1 MPVWKS
7 LLMIFASVLIG
18 VFGQLSLKSGMTQV
32 GRVDAQALSHPVQ
45 TLVRVFTTPI
55 ILAGIALYIV
65 GTLIWL
71 VVLSRM
77 DLSFAYPLVATT
89 YVFTPLLAHLL
100 LNEPIPTLRW
110 LGIAFI
116 LVGVFIVAKA

>member
-1 MPVWKS
+1 MWKS
-7 LLMIFASVLIG
+7 LALIFVSVLIG
-18 VFGQLSLKSGMTQV
+18 VFGQLSLKTGMTQV
-32 GRVDAQALSHPVQ
+32 GRIDAEALSQPVQ
-45 TLVRVFTTPI
+45 LLLRIFTTPI

-71 VVLSRM
+71 VVLSRL

-100 LNEPIPTLRW
+100 LKEPIPAMRW
-110 LGIAFI
+110 VGIALI
-116 LVGVFIVAKA
+116 LIGVYIVARA

>member
-1 MPVWKS
+1 MWKS

-32 GRVDAQALSHPVQ
+32 GRIDAQALAQPVQ
-45 TLVRVFTTPI
+45 LLVRIFTTPI
-55 ILAGIALYIV
+55 ILAGLAMYVV

-77 DLSFAYPLVATT
+77 ELSFAYPLVATT

-100 LNEPIPTLRW
+100 LGEPIPALRW
-110 LGIAFI
+110 LGIGLI
-116 LVGVFIVAKA
+116 LVGVFFVARA

>member
-1 MPVWKS
+1 MWKS

-18 VFGQLSLKSGMTQV
+18 VFGQLSLKTGMTQV
-32 GRVDAQALSHPVQ
+32 GRIDAQALAQPIQ
-45 TLVRVFTTPI
+45 LLVRIFTTPI
-55 ILAGIALYIV
+55 ILAGIAMYIV

-77 DLSFAYPLVATT
+77 ELSFAYPLVATT

-100 LNEPIPTLRW
+100 LGEPIPAMRW
-110 LGIAFI
+110 LGIGLI
-116 LVGVFIVAKA
+116 LVGVFFVARA

>member
-1 MPVWKS
+1 MWKS

-32 GRVDAQALSHPVQ
+32 GRIDAQTLAQPVQ
-45 TLVRVFTTPI
+45 LLVRIFTTPI
-55 ILAGIALYIV
+55 ILAGIAMYIV

-77 DLSFAYPLVATT
+77 ELSFAYPLVATT

-100 LNEPIPTLRW
+100 LGEPIPALRW
-110 LGIAFI
+110 LGIGLI
-116 LVGVFIVAKA
+116 LVGVVFVARA

>member
-1 MPVWKS
+1 MWKS

-18 VFGQLSLKSGMTQV
+18 VFGQLSLKTGMTQV
-32 GRVDAQALSHPVQ
+32 GRIDAEALSRPVQ
-45 TLVRVFTTPI
+45 TLVRIFTTPI
-55 ILAGIALYIV
+55 ILAGIAMYIV

-116 LVGVFIVAKA
+116 LVGVFIVARA

>member
-1 MPVWKS
+1 MWKS
-7 LLMIFASVLIG
+7 LLLIFASVLIG

-32 GRVDAQALSHPVQ
+32 GRIDAQALAQPVQ
-45 TLVRVFTTPI
+45 LLVRIFTTPI
-55 ILAGIALYIV
+55 ILAGIAMYIV

-77 DLSFAYPLVATT
+77 ELSFAYPLVATT

-100 LNEPIPTLRW
+100 LGEPIPALRW
-110 LGIAFI
+110 LGIGLI
-116 LVGVFIVAKA
+116 LVGVVFVARA

>member
-1 MPVWKS
+1 VWKS

-32 GRVDAQALSHPVQ
+32 GRIDAQTLAQPVQ
-45 TLVRVFTTPI
+45 LLVRIFTTPI
-55 ILAGIALYIV
+55 ILAGIAMYIV

-77 DLSFAYPLVATT
+77 ELSFAYPLVATT

-100 LNEPIPTLRW
+100 LGEPIPALRW
-110 LGIAFI
+110 LGIGLI
-116 LVGVFIVAKA
+116 LVGVVFVARA

>member
-1 MPVWKS
+1 VWKS

-18 VFGQLSLKSGMTQV
+18 VFGQLSLKTGMTQV
-32 GRVDAQALSHPVQ
+32 GRIDAQALSQPIQ
-45 TLVRVFTTPI
+45 TLIRIFTTPI
-55 ILAGIALYIV
+55 ILAGIAMYIV

-77 DLSFAYPLVATT
+77 DLSYAYPLVATT
-89 YVFTPLLAHLL
+89 YVFTPLLANVLL
-100 LNEPIPTLRW
+100 HEPIPTLRW

-116 LVGVFIVAKA
+116 LVGVFIVARA